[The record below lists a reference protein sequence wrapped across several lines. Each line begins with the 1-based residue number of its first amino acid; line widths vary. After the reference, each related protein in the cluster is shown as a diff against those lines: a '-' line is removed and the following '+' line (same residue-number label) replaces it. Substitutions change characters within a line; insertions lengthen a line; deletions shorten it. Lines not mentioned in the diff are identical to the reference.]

1 MIHRIII
8 DIPNLKSPF
17 KLDKIPHGIITVPV
31 PNIGSASTNPIAIAM
46 IKGKPTFN
54 PIKWKIYNPIK
65 QIINEIKIKVNWAFR

>member
-54 PIKWKIYNPIK
+54 PIK
-65 QIINEIKIKVNWAFR
+65 